1 MIWNSQTGASFDTIP
16 TLRIDRNA
24 SPSVVGGVSGNTY
37 QALKVNGT
45 AGVNNQGYEWPLTV
59 ELHNKALGTLDSQN
73 VAIASAAWVESNGV
87 GEVGRTWAS
96 NFNVSDTT
104 GTANPT
110 YGRIALELDCYATAA
125 AGTDTNR
132 SRCILQLAFGT
143 VTGDTPDPGTPL
155 HIGRGILIGSH
166 QANTI
171 LDRAFEFSGNGTF
184 DIGIDTSGGVF
195 TKPVLFMAST
205 HRIAFD
211 GNTSGT
217 YTRSLRYQTGQLV
230 YETASGNVLTVAD
243 GGTAGVRGLDVT
255 ATGVSQTLITIN
267 GDAGSAR
274 RIQFGTGGT
283 GRWFVQANTIA
294 ESGSNAGSNFEIVR
308 RADDGS
314 NLGTPFSIARSTG
327 IVTLASPL
335 TIGSSQVVGTRDTGW
350 ASWTGASNKNATLDT
365 GTATVGQVAQRVA
378 AIQIALT
385 THGLLGA

>member
-1 MIWNSQTGASFDTIP
+1 MLFRS
-16 TLRIDRNA
+16 
-24 SPSVVGGVSGNTY
+24 
-37 QALKVNGT
+37 LKVNGT

-59 ELHNKALGTLDSQN
+59 ELHNKALGSLNSQN

-104 GTANPT
+104 GTTNPT
-110 YGRIALELDCYATAA
+110 YGRIAQELDCYATAA

-143 VTGDTPDPGTPL
+143 VTGDTPSAGTPL

-184 DIGIDTSGGVF
+184 EIGIDTAGAIF
-195 TKPVLFMAST
+195 TKPVLFMAQA

-211 GNTSGT
+211 GNTSGV

-230 YETASGNVLTVAD
+230 YETASGNVFTVSD
-243 GGTAGVRGLDVT
+243 TGVAGVKSLDVT
-255 ATGVSQTLITIN
+255 TTGGSQTLLTIN
-267 GDAGSAR
+267 GDAATAR
-274 RIQFGTGGT
+274 RIQLGTGGV
-283 GRWFVQANTIA
+283 GRWFIQANATA
-294 ESGSNAGSNFEIVR
+294 EGGANAGSDFEIVR

-314 NLGTPFSIARSTG
+314 NAGTPVSIKRSTG
-327 IVTLASPL
+327 VVTLASPL
-335 TIGSSQVVGTRDTGW
+335 TIGSTQVLGTRDTGW
-350 ASWTGASNKNATLDT
+350 ASWTGASNKATVLDT

-378 AIQIALT
+378 ALQIALT
-385 THGLLGA
+385 THGLIGA